1 MSYQNDILLRYKNR
15 AENDDS
21 CIVPIEFLNNANTHF
36 KKLSIDLLRYIFIT
50 MLNYNENKED
60 KTFVTTIDI
69 PLLRIPR
76 ITPTYYNKW
85 HHVMPN
91 YSVNLYTNVMRNRP
105 KPFRE
110 YISKEINIY
119 YANTYHLLCLL
130 GIHRNT
136 NEQDKYEEPSKFIVS
151 FIFQDYEMIWHS
163 IEIYNIK
170 TMENGNSEAIRRID
184 LEQLTYNEYN
194 EGDNEDVS
202 AEDFHP

>member
-1 MSYQNDILLRYKNR
+1 MNSQNTLVLRYKNR

-21 CIVPIEFLNNANTHF
+21 CIVPIEFINNINMHF

-50 MLNYNENKED
+50 MLDYNENKED

-76 ITPTYYNKW
+76 IKPTYYNKW
-85 HHVMPN
+85 NHVMPN

-163 IEIYNIK
+163 IEIYNIR
-170 TMENGNSEAIRRID
+170 TMENGNSEVIRRID